1 METLQFPWTEYHRKI
16 ESVRTIRNYGRVKEV
31 VGMVIEGQGPAS
43 AIGDLCA
50 LQTREGREVI
60 AEVVGFREDL
70 TLLMPLGETRGLG
83 PGGRILPH
91 RSCQTAKVGRGLLGR
106 VLDGT
111 GRPIDEKGPLVL
123 EEERPLHAPALS
135 PVTRQRISEPMDV
148 GVRAINAL
156 LTLGKGQRI
165 AIFSGS
171 GVGKSTLLGM
181 MARHTSA
188 RVNVVALIGERGREV
203 REFIEKDLGV
213 EGLSRSVVVVATSDQ
228 HPLIRMKAA
237 YLATAMGEYFRDQ
250 GEDVLLMMDS
260 ITRFAMASREVGLA
274 VGEPPTSKGYPPSV
288 FGQLPKLLER
298 VGTTPHRGSI
308 TGLYTVLVEGDDL
321 NDPVADAIRS
331 IADGHI
337 VLSRELANQNHYPAI
352 DVLGSVS
359 RVMIDVVSEDQMAAR
374 NELLSLMAVYKKA
387 EDMIH
392 IGAYVEGSN
401 PMIDLAIKRMPQ
413 IHAFLRQ
420 GVGEKVDLAESV
432 RNLKALLADETM

>member
-1 METLQFPWTEYHRKI
+1 METLQFPWTDYHRKI

-50 LQTREGREVI
+50 LQTREGREVL
-60 AEVVGFREDL
+60 AEVVGFRGDL

-83 PGGRILPH
+83 PGGRIVP
-91 RSCQTAKVGRGLLGR
+91 RRFCATARLGRGLLGR

-111 GRPIDEKGPLVL
+111 GKPIDEKGPLVL
-123 EEERPLHAPALS
+123 EEERPLHGPASS

-156 LTLGKGQRI
+156 LTLGKGQRM

-203 REFIEKDLGV
+203 REFIEKDLGA

-237 YLATAMGEYFRDQ
+237 YLATAIGEYFRDQ

-288 FGQLPKLLER
+288 FSQLPKLLER

-359 RVMIDVVSEDQMAAR
+359 RVMIDVVSEEQMAAR

-401 PMIDLAIKRMPQ
+401 PMIDLAIKRMPR

-420 GVGEKVDLAESV
+420 GVAEKVDLAESV
-432 RNLKALLADETM
+432 RGLKALLVDSTM